1 MSGKRRMRDS
11 RTTSWRRRHFSWP
24 LKDHGGKVKC
34 IYSFDHLFNKNI
46 GLFVSGSVPGA
57 EDIFMNKIDRFSEAG
72 ILVGAADNKQMNVQN
87 TNERLK

>member
-1 MSGKRRMRDS
+1 MSGKWRMQGS
-11 RTTSWRRRHFSWP
+11 GTASWRRWHFGWP

-34 IYSFDHLFNKNI
+34 INSFDHLFNKSV
-46 GLFVSGSVPGA
+46 GLFVSGSAPGA
-57 EDIFMNKIDRFSEAG
+57 EDIFVNKIDKFSEAG